1 MPTLFNVDKIY
12 LRCGATAII
21 FVPFEILREF
31 TTEDNFNNTF
41 SLIKVIPVIPITWN
55 AAKVVKRIE
64 KQKNW

>member
-1 MPTLFNVDKIY
+1 MRTDISTM
-12 LRCGATAII
+12 CATAII

-41 SLIKVIPVIPITWN
+41 LLIKVIPVIPITWN

-64 KQKNW
+64 KQKN